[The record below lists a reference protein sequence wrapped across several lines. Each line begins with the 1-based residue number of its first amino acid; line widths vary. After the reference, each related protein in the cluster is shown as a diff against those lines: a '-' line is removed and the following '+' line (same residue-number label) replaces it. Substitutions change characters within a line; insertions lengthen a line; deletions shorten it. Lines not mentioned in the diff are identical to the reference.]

1 MHASGAKSLTPKLDH
16 SRVSCLASAF
26 AFGFGLWASAPW
38 LVGTREPWD
47 AEIPFY
53 YTGLMLLGGTA
64 LGAAF
69 PQRSV
74 AAFLGFWAGQFIA
87 TLVLPGYDRTWA
99 ALGVIT
105 TGIGSLIGL
114 GGYLAGAL
122 LRRLLTKVSVEPADS
137 GAASAPTAPAW
148 TRYARLAVIRLCWLP
163 IVLRAAA
170 AGIRHVEGLGWAG
183 IWAEFVLLYASVGL
197 SAAQAWAGAALL
209 ARTRRLAEFDRVLAI
224 CTLIAGSVLL
234 LALAL

>member
-1 MHASGAKSLTPKLDH
+1 MSIDR
-16 SRVSCLASAF
+16 SRVACLAGAF

-53 YTGLMLLGGTA
+53 YTGVMLFG
-64 LGAAF
+64 GAALCVAF
-69 PQRSV
+69 PRDSA
-74 AAFLGFWAGQFIA
+74 AAFGGIWAGQLIA
-87 TLVLPGYDRTWA
+87 SLVLPGHDRTWA
-99 ALGVIT
+99 YLGVVT

-114 GGYLAGAL
+114 GGYLAGSL
-122 LRRLLTKVSVEPADS
+122 LRVLLTKDPVELADA
-137 GAASAPTAPAW
+137 GAASARMFPAW
-148 TRYARLAVIRLCWLP
+148 MRYARLAVVRLCWLP

-170 AGIRHVEGLGWAG
+170 GGIRHVAGLGWSG
-183 IWAEFVLLYASVGL
+183 IGAEFILLYVSIGL
-197 SAAQAWAGAALL
+197 SAALAFTGAALL
-209 ARTRRLAEFDRVLAI
+209 ARTRRRSEFDRALAI